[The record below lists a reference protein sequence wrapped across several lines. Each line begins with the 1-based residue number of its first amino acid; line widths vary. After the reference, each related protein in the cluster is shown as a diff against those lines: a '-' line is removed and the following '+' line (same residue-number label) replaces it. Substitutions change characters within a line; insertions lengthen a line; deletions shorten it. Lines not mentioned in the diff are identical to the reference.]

1 MKRIARIVLNPSGP
15 WAAGMLV
22 CALTGPSMAQ
32 PASAPAGI
40 YSCEDD
46 RGRRL
51 TSDRP
56 ILECTAKEQRI
67 LNKDGS
73 LKAIYPP
80 ILTAEERAAKEARDR
95 KLAEERAA
103 RADAVRRDRN
113 LMARYPDEAAHNRAR
128 EAALDTV
135 RQAIRASA
143 LRMNELD
150 AERKPLTAET
160 EFYVGKPLP
169 VALKAKLDANDA
181 AVAAQRSAMQTQESE
196 LERINDLYDLEL
208 ERLRQLWN
216 GAVPG
221 SMPLADA
228 QAPRRVR

>member
-1 MKRIARIVLNPSGP
+1 MKRTSRVDDLRAGL
-15 WAAGMLV
+15 WAAGVLACV
-22 CALTGPSMAQ
+22 GPTPLAAQ

-40 YSCEDD
+40 YSCVDD

-56 ILECTAKEQRI
+56 IAECTAKEQRI

-80 ILTAEERAAKEARDR
+80 ILTVEERAAKEARER
-95 KLAEERAA
+95 RLAEVRAA

-135 RQAIRASA
+135 RMAMRASA
-143 LRMNELD
+143 LRMNELET
-150 AERKPLTAET
+150 ERRPLLAET
-160 EFYVGKPLP
+160 EFYVGRALP
-169 VALKAKLDANDA
+169 AQLQGQLDANEA
-181 AVAAQRSAMQTQESE
+181 AMSAQRSAMQTQEAE
-196 LERINDLYDLEL
+196 LVRINSLYDAEL
-208 ERLRQLWN
+208 ERLRQLWS
-216 GAVPG
+216 GMPPG
-221 SMPLADA
+221 SIPVVEATTSER
-228 QAPRRVR
+228 QR

>member
-1 MKRIARIVLNPSGP
+1 MKRHARIELLLGGP
-15 WAAGMLV
+15 WAAGLLACV
-22 CALTGPSMAQ
+22 ACGPAAAQ

-40 YSCEDD
+40 YSCVDD

-56 ILECTAKEQRI
+56 IIECTAKEQRI
-67 LNKDGS
+67 LNRDGS

-80 ILTAEERAAKEARDR
+80 ILTVEERTAKEARDR

-113 LMARYPDEAAHNRAR
+113 LMARYPDQAAHDRAR

-135 RQAIRASA
+135 RVAMRTSA
-143 LRMNELD
+143 LRMNELEV
-150 AERKPLTAET
+150 ERKPLLAET
-160 EFYVGKPLP
+160 EFYAGRQLPL
-169 VALKAKLDANDA
+169 ALRGQLDANEA
-181 AVAAQRSAMQTQESE
+181 AMNAQRSAMQTQEAE
-196 LERINDLYDLEL
+196 LVRINNLYDIEL
-208 ERLRQLWN
+208 DRLRQLWN

-221 SMPLADA
+221 SIPVAEALAPD
-228 QAPRRVR
+228 RRR